1 MTSHTRLWKEK
12 QLSEIKELLQQ
23 YPVIAI
29 ADINMFPAALFQQV
43 RKKLHGKAVI
53 KVSKTRVIK
62 KALEEV
68 TTSKPLLD
76 YTKKECAIIFTE
88 MNPFELFGFLKKNKG
103 KITAKAGAITDE
115 DIMIPA
121 GDTGIPPGPALSD
134 LKAAGLKVAVQGP
147 TIAITED
154 KVVTKAGEAVSE
166 AVAGTLTKL
175 NIKPF
180 KVGLKLVAVLEGAQ
194 IFKADVLDIDTEEV
208 FANFVSAHQKAF
220 NLAFNSSFFTVQT
233 TELLVTKSFANA
245 KAVALEANFLTS
257 ATVGDL
263 LAKANAQATSVKD
276 LVKDVPAEPKA
287 EEKPAEEA
295 KEESAEEKTEEVK
308 EEKSEELKEEV
319 KEESS
324 DEKKEEP
331 KEEPQEGK
339 KEETKEDQK
348 EESSGEKPAEDA
360 EKKEDA

>member
-1 MTSHTRLWKEK
+1 MTSHTKAWKEK
-12 QLSEIKELLQQ
+12 QLTEIKELLQQ

-43 RKKLHGKAVI
+43 RKKLHGKAVV
-53 KVSKTRVIK
+53 KVSKTRVLK

-68 TTSKPLLD
+68 STSKPLID
-76 YTKKECAIIFTE
+76 YAQKECAVIFTE

-103 KITAKAGAITDE
+103 KITAKVGAITDE
-115 DIMIPA
+115 DIMVPA

-147 TIAITED
+147 TIAIMED
-154 KVVTKAGEAVSE
+154 KVVTKAGEEVSQ
-166 AVAGTLTKL
+166 AVAGTLSKL

-220 NLAFNSSFFTVQT
+220 NLAFNASFFTPQT

-245 KAVALEANFLTS
+245 KAVALEANLLTS
-257 ATVGDL
+257 ATVADL
-263 LAKANAQATSVKD
+263 LAKANAQAASVKG
-276 LVKDVPAEPKA
+276 LVKDAPQEPKEEKA
-287 EEKPAEEA
+287 EEKEET
-295 KEESAEEKTEEVK
+295 EEKSEEVK
-308 EEKSEELKEEV
+308 EEPKEGV
-319 KEESS
+319 KE
-324 DEKKEEP
+324 EKKEEI
-331 KEEPQEGK
+331 
-339 KEETKEDQK
+339 KEETSE
-348 EESSGEKPAEDA
+348 EKPAKENKEEKPADA

>member
-1 MTSHTRLWKEK
+1 MTSHTKLWKEK
-12 QLSEIKELLQQ
+12 QLVEMKELLEK
-23 YPVIAI
+23 YPIVAI

-62 KALEEV
+62 RAFEEV
-68 TTSKPLLD
+68 SGSKPLID
-76 YTKKECAIIFTE
+76 YAQNECAVIFTE
-88 MNPFELFGFLKKNKG
+88 MNPFELYGFLKKNKG
-103 KITAKAGAITDE
+103 KVTAKVGATTDE

-134 LKAAGLKVAVQGP
+134 LKAAGLKVAVQGA
-147 TIAITED
+147 TIAIMED
-154 KVVTKAGEAVSE
+154 KVVTKAGEQVSQ

-180 KVGLKLVAVLEGAQ
+180 KVGLKLVAVLEGTQ

-208 FANFVSAHQKAF
+208 FANFVGAHQKAF
-220 NLAFNSSFFTVQT
+220 NLAFNASIFTPEV
-233 TELLVTKSFANA
+233 TELLITTSFANA
-245 KAVALEANFLTS
+245 KAVALEANLLTS

-263 LAKANAQATSVKD
+263 LAKANAQASSVKS
-276 LVKDVPAEPKA
+276 LVKDAPA

-295 KEESAEEKTEEVK
+295 KEEAKEEKAEETK
-308 EEKSEELKEEV
+308 EEKSEEKKDEV

-324 DEKKEEP
+324 DEKKEE
-331 KEEPQEGK
+331 
-339 KEETKEDQK
+339 
-348 EESSGEKPAEDA
+348 SAEA

>member
-1 MTSHTRLWKEK
+1 MTSHTKPWKEK
-12 QLSEIKELLQQ
+12 QLSEMKELLAK
-23 YPVIAI
+23 YPIVAI

-62 KALEEV
+62 RAFEEDSG
-68 TTSKPLLD
+68 SKPLID
-76 YTKKECAIIFTE
+76 YAQNECAVIFTE

-103 KITAKAGAITDE
+103 KVTAKVGAITDE

-134 LKAAGLKVAVQGP
+134 LKAAGLKVAVQGS
-147 TIAITED
+147 TIAIMED
-154 KVVTKAGEAVSE
+154 KVVTKAGEQVSQ

-208 FANFVSAHQKAF
+208 FANFVGAHQKAF
-220 NLAFNSSFFTVQT
+220 NLAFNASIFTQEV
-233 TELLVTKSFANA
+233 TELLITTSFANA
-245 KAVALEANFLTS
+245 KAVALEANLLTS

-263 LAKANAQATSVKD
+263 LVKANAQATSVKS
-276 LVKDVPAEPKA
+276 LVKDAPAEAKA

-295 KEESAEEKTEEVK
+295 KEEASEEKAEEKTEESK
-308 EEKSEELKEEV
+308 EEKSEEGEENV
-319 KEESS
+319 KEEAS

-331 KEEPQEGK
+331 
-339 KEETKEDQK
+339 
-348 EESSGEKPAEDA
+348 AEA

>member
-1 MTSHTRLWKEK
+1 MTSHKKPRKEK

-62 KALEEV
+62 KAMEEV
-68 TTSKPLLD
+68 SASKPLLD
-76 YTKKECAIIFTE
+76 YTQKECAVIFTE

-103 KITAKAGAITDE
+103 KVTAKVGAITDE

-134 LKAAGLKVAVQGP
+134 LKAAGLKVAVQGS
-147 TIAITED
+147 TIAIMED
-154 KVVTKAGEAVSE
+154 KVVTKAGEEVSQ

-194 IFKADVLDIDTEEV
+194 IFKADVLDIDIEEV
-208 FANFVSAHQKAF
+208 FANFVGAHQKAF
-220 NLAFNSSFFTVQT
+220 NLAFNSSIFTPQT
-233 TELLVTKSFANA
+233 TELLITK
-245 KAVALEANFLTS
+245 
-257 ATVGDL
+257 
-263 LAKANAQATSVKD
+263 
-276 LVKDVPAEPKA
+276 
-287 EEKPAEEA
+287 
-295 KEESAEEKTEEVK
+295 
-308 EEKSEELKEEV
+308 
-319 KEESS
+319 
-324 DEKKEEP
+324 
-331 KEEPQEGK
+331 
-339 KEETKEDQK
+339 
-348 EESSGEKPAEDA
+348 
-360 EKKEDA
+360 